1 MSPGTSG
8 QSLVHAPLGGRY
20 VNGFMKVVLAF
31 AALFVVLV
39 TYRYAFGLA
48 SVTNL
53 NDGYPWGLWIA
64 LDVVVGTALGCGGYA
79 VAILVYVMNKGHYHP
94 LVRPAVLTSLL
105 GYVMGAV
112 GVMVDLGRVWE
123 MWKVPVFFWRWSSS
137 PQLEVALCIMAY
149 CFVLA
154 IEMSPAL
161 FERLE
166 KEGTGKVRSFSAGA
180 LKWIEKGLPFILALG
195 LLLPTMHQSSLGTM
209 MLLTGPKLHALWF
222 TSWLPF
228 LFLLSALVMGY
239 GIVVCEASFSSWAFD
254 RPRETKMLARLSKAA
269 LGVALFFAV
278 FRVAEI
284 AWSGELGLVLGPK
297 GFWFVL
303 EVLLHLVPV
312 VILASAARRA
322 SATWQ
327 ARAGFLLVAAG
338 TLFRVNTYLI
348 AFQPG
353 DHFSYFPAVP
363 EILVTLGAFAIEIAI
378 YVYAVRRFPI
388 LAGQPVA
395 PASPAR

>member
-1 MSPGTSG
+1 MSHGTL
-8 QSLVHAPLGGRY
+8 QHAPLGGRY
-20 VNGFMKVVLAF
+20 FNGFMKGVIAL
-31 AALFVVLV
+31 AALFLALV
-39 TYRYAFGLA
+39 TWRYANGLG

-53 NDGYPWGLWIA
+53 NDGYPWGIWIA

-79 VAILVYVMNKGHYHP
+79 VAILVYVMNNGRYHP

-123 MWKVPVFFWRWSSS
+123 MWKVPTYFWRWTSS

-166 KEGTGKVRSFSAGA
+166 REGKGKWKSFSTSA
-180 LKWIEKGLPFILALG
+180 LRWLEKSLPFVLALG
-195 LLLPTMHQSSLGTM
+195 VLLPTMHQSSLGTM
-209 MLLTGPKLHALWF
+209 MLLVGQKLHPLWF

-239 GIVVCEASFSSWAFD
+239 GIVVCEAAFSSWAFD
-254 RPRETKMLARLSKAA
+254 RPRETRMLARLSKVA
-269 LGVALFFAV
+269 LGVALFFAL
-278 FRVAEI
+278 FRIGEV
-284 AWSGELGLVLGPK
+284 AWSGELGLVRGRM

-303 EVLLHLVPV
+303 EVLLHLAPV

-327 ARAGFLLVAAG
+327 TRAGFLLVAGG
-338 TLFRVNTYLI
+338 TLYRVNTYLI

-353 DHFSYFPAVP
+353 EHFSYFPAVP
-363 EILVTLGAFAIEIAI
+363 EMLITMGAFALEIAI

-388 LAGQPVA
+388 LAGHTAHA
-395 PASPAR
+395 PAPAR